1 MCRVDKW
8 YLCIVDTIN
17 FRDVVQLVEWV
28 LWEHQVVSS
37 SLAIPTVLVDCWL
50 SVKIVALVDGGSI
63 PL

>member
-1 MCRVDKW
+1 M
-8 YLCIVDTIN
+8 
-17 FRDVVQLVEWV
+17 VQLVACV
-28 LWEHQVVSS
+28 LWEHEVVSS